1 MITKFGRF
9 LYHYCD
15 DRQVP
20 LLHNFSKL
28 ILHINNVFNSLK
40 NLLLVLH
47 NLLPRELQLFQ
58 MSFLLNQNLFVRLLQ
73 IELLS
78 CTYKSIT
85 SLHHIAVSLYKV
97 VQSVQDV
104 KQKCWPLWSKHGN
117 TIWKTRYANLIFTI
131 KSSSGSTTY
140 NSAKKWI
147 LKLEELVFFNCSSLP
162 LPIKARKIRSIKGK
176 RTSPDRNT

>member
-58 MSFLLNQNLFVRLLQ
+58 MSFLLNQNFFVRLLQ

-78 CTYKSIT
+78 CTYKSMIIT
-85 SLHHIAVSLYKV
+85 SYSSIF
-97 VQSVQDV
+97 VQSSTVSSR
-104 KQKCWPLWSKHGN
+104 C
-117 TIWKTRYANLIFTI
+117 KT
-131 KSSSGSTTY
+131 
-140 NSAKKWI
+140 
-147 LKLEELVFFNCSSLP
+147 
-162 LPIKARKIRSIKGK
+162 
-176 RTSPDRNT
+176 